1 MDPIT
6 GLGIGHGLRD
16 AELLS
21 HAVLKGLGGASD
33 LPGALTRY
41 EKQRNRETKPAF
53 NWTLDVATLRGV
65 NEIEEHL
72 FRTIGADE
80 AEASQFFDMLTG
92 VVPSRSFFSPAHLMR
107 LIGVKDF
114 VRLARTRSR

>member
-6 GLGIGHGLRD
+6 GLGIGHAMRD

-21 HAVLKGLGGASD
+21 TAVLNGLGGTRD
-33 LPGALTRY
+33 LPGALARY

-53 NWTLDVATLRGV
+53 NWTLDVANLRGL
-65 NEIEEHL
+65 NEIEEEL
-72 FRTIGADE
+72 FRTIGADK
-80 AEASQFFDMLTG
+80 AETSQFFGMLTG
-92 VVPSRSFFSPAHLMR
+92 VVPMRSFFSPAHLIR

-114 VRLARTRSR
+114 LRLARARSR